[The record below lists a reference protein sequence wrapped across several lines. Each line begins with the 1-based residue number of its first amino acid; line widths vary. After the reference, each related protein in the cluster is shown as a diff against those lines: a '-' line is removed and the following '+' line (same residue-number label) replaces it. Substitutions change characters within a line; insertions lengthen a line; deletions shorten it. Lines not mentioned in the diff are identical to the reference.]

1 LRYSENSHT
10 TPLKV
15 LRAEVGIQKLLAALR
30 PSEATVVMLLAIFVG
45 GLAGTV
51 VVLYHL
57 LIEIVNDY
65 AYTIAPQKAG
75 LSVAFCALGGL
86 IGGIILMRVRSARGS
101 GVNQVRISLI
111 VHDAYVP
118 LRGTIGK
125 FFASGIGIGLGLP
138 LGPEDPAIH
147 IGGGIAS
154 AMGRLFSLP
163 KKNLQQLIP
172 VGAAAGL
179 AAAFNTPITAVI
191 FTLEEVVGNINA
203 PILGSTVVAAVVAVM
218 VRRAALGGEPLFH
231 VPKYEF
237 GAIGELGL
245 YVVLGLLGGVVSA
258 AFTRLVVGLRAWAGQ
273 IPRRGPIDYVTV
285 GGGAVAGALA
295 IISPQILGAGY
306 GVVNSALNGRLAFE
320 VLLLALV
327 FKLLATS
334 IAFSTGNSG
343 GLFAPSLFLGAM
355 LGGALGT
362 LARAHFGHDVAD
374 IGAYALVGMG
384 VTFAGIIRAPITSIF
399 MIFEVTQDYQI
410 MLPLMIANII
420 SYAVARTLH
429 PDPLFDTLARQDGIH
444 LPDKENENLGDLTV
458 EAAMRPRRAVLEP
471 YWGAQ
476 HALREA
482 SRFPQQAFAIA
493 GPEQEL
499 YGIVTVP
506 MLTRAVAAG
515 EADRTV
521 SDLAVSAG
529 GYRVYPDQPLSIA
542 LEKLGGGAMLLPVVG
557 RLRPDIL
564 MGVVD
569 AEDVLRV
576 YGLSKA
582 DGQSKIKPEARE
594 SSLERH

>member
-1 LRYSENSHT
+1 M
-10 TPLKV
+10 
-15 LRAEVGIQKLLAALR
+15 R
-30 PSEATVVMLLAIFVG
+30 PSETTLTMLLAVFVG

-51 VVLYHL
+51 VVLYHF

-65 AYTIAPQKAG
+65 VYTIAPQKTW
-75 LSVAFCALGGL
+75 LSVIFCALGGL
-86 IGGIILMRVRSARGS
+86 IGGIILLRIRSARGS
-101 GVNQVRISLI
+101 GVNQVRVSLI

-147 IGGGIAS
+147 IGGGLAS
-154 AMGRLFSLP
+154 AMGRLFSLS

-203 PILGSTVVAAVVAVM
+203 PILGSTVVAAVVAVL
-218 VRRAALGGEPLFH
+218 VRRAALGGEPLFT

-237 GAIGELGL
+237 GAAGELGL
-245 YVVLGLLGGVVSA
+245 YVVLGLFGGLVSA
-258 AFTRLVVGLRAWAGQ
+258 AFTRTVLGLRRWAGQ
-273 IPRRGPIDYVTV
+273 IPRRKVDMVTV
-285 GGGAVAGALA
+285 AGGAIAGAFA

-306 GVVNSALNGRLAFE
+306 GVVNNALNGKLALD
-320 VLLLALV
+320 VLLLALA
-327 FKLLATS
+327 FKLLGTS

-374 IGAYALVGMG
+374 VGAYALVGMG

-420 SYAVARTLH
+420 SYAVARSLH
-429 PDPLFDTLARQDGIH
+429 SESLFDTLARQDGIH
-444 LPDKENENLGDLTV
+444 LPEKGEEGLGDLTV
-458 EAAMRPRRAVLEP
+458 EAAMRPRRAILEP
-471 YWGAQ
+471 QWTAKR
-476 HALREA
+476 ALEEA
-482 SRFPQQAFAIA
+482 ARFTQQAFAIA
-493 GPEQEL
+493 GPGQEL
-499 YGIVTVP
+499 YGVVTTP
-506 MLTRAVAAG
+506 MLTRAIGLG
-515 EADRTV
+515 EGEK
-521 SDLAVSAG
+521 SLGDLAVSAG
-529 GYRVYPDQPLSIA
+529 GYRVYPDQPLSLA

-557 RLRPDIL
+557 RLRPDLL
-564 MGVVD
+564 MGVLD

-576 YGLSKA
+576 YGLSRG
-582 DGQSKIKPEARE
+582 DGKQVKPEARE
-594 SSLERH
+594 SSLDRH

>member
-1 LRYSENSHT
+1 
-10 TPLKV
+10 LKFF
-15 LRAEVGIQKLLAALR
+15 RAEIGIQKVLASVR
-30 PSEATVVMLLAIFVG
+30 PSETTLVMLLAIFVG
-45 GLAGTV
+45 GLAGTI
-51 VVLYHL
+51 VVLYHF
-57 LIEIVNDY
+57 LIERVHDY
-65 AYTIAPQKAG
+65 AYAVAPHEKW
-75 LSVAFCALGGL
+75 LSVIFCALGGL
-86 IGGIILMRVRSARGS
+86 IGGAILLRVRAARGS
-101 GVNQVRISLI
+101 GVNQVRVALI

-118 LRGTIGK
+118 LRGMIGK

-154 AMGRLFSLP
+154 AMGRLFSLS

-245 YVVLGLLGGVVSA
+245 YVILGLLGGVVSA
-258 AFTRLVVGLRAWAGQ
+258 AFTRMIVGLRARIGQ
-273 IPRRGPIDYVTV
+273 IPRKGPIDYVTIA
-285 GGGAVAGALA
+285 GGAIAGALA
-295 IISPQILGAGY
+295 IFSPQILGSGY
-306 GVVNSALNGRLAFE
+306 GVVNSALNGQLAFE
-320 VLLLALV
+320 ILLLALL
-327 FKLLATS
+327 FKLLGTS

-362 LARAHFGHDVAD
+362 LARAHFGHGVAD

-410 MLPLMIANII
+410 MLPLMLANMI

-429 PDPLFDTLARQDGIH
+429 PGPLFDTLARQDGIH
-444 LPDKENENLGDLTV
+444 LPDKHEEDLGDLTV
-458 EAAMRPRRAVLEP
+458 EAAMRPRRVVFDAT
-471 YWGAQ
+471 WSAQ
-476 HALREA
+476 RALQEA
-482 SRFPQQAFAIA
+482 SGQVQQAFAIA
-493 GPEQEL
+493 GPAQEL
-499 YGIVTVP
+499 YGVVTVP
-506 MLTRAVAAG
+506 MLTRAIGSG
-515 EADRTV
+515 EADKPL
-521 SDLAVSAG
+521 SELAAKGG
-529 GYRVYPDQPLSIA
+529 GYRVYPDQPLSLA
-542 LEKLGGGAMLLPVVG
+542 LEKLGSGAMLLPVVG
-557 RLRPDIL
+557 RLHPNTL

-576 YGLSKA
+576 YGLTKQ
-582 DGQSKIKPEARE
+582 DGKSQVKPEARE

>member
-1 LRYSENSHT
+1 MKFLR
-10 TPLKV
+10 V
-15 LRAEVGIQKLLAALR
+15 EVGIQKLLASAR
-30 PSEATVVMLLAIFVG
+30 PSETTVVMLLAIFVG

-51 VVLYHL
+51 VVLYHF

-65 AYTIAPQKAG
+65 AYTIAPQRTW
-75 LSVAFCALGGL
+75 LSVIFCALGGL
-86 IGGIILMRVRSARGS
+86 IGGVILLRVRSARGS
-101 GVNQVRISLI
+101 GVNQVRVSLI

-154 AMGRLFSLP
+154 AMGRLFSLS

-218 VRRAALGGEPLFH
+218 VRRAALGGEPLFT

-237 GAIGELGL
+237 GAAGELFL
-245 YVVLGLLGGVVSA
+245 YVALGLMGGLVSA
-258 AFTRLVVGLRAWAGQ
+258 GFTRMLVGLRSWAGQ
-273 IPRRGPIDYVTV
+273 IPRRGYVDYVTI
-285 GGGAVAGALA
+285 GGGAIAGGLA

-306 GVVNSALNGRLAFE
+306 DVVNSALNGQLAFE
-320 VLLLALV
+320 VLLLALL
-327 FKLLATS
+327 FKLLGTS

-355 LGGALGT
+355 LGGAMGT

-374 IGAYALVGMG
+374 VGAYALVGMG

-429 PDPLFDTLARQDGIH
+429 PGSLFDLLARQDGIH
-444 LPDKENENLGDLTV
+444 LPNKEHEDLNDLTV
-458 EAAMRPRRAVLEP
+458 EAAMRPRRVVLDP
-471 YWGAQ
+471 KMTAKR
-476 HALREA
+476 ALEEA
-482 SRFPQQAFAIA
+482 SRAQQQAFAIA

-499 YGIVTVP
+499 YGVVTTP
-506 MLTRAVAAG
+506 ILTRAVAAG
-515 EADRTV
+515 EGERQLY
-521 SDLAVSAG
+521 DLAVSAG
-529 GYRVYPDQPLSIA
+529 GYRIYPDQPLTAA

-557 RLRPDIL
+557 RLHPDIL

-576 YGLSKA
+576 YG
-582 DGQSKIKPEARE
+582 
-594 SSLERH
+594 

>member
-1 LRYSENSHT
+1 
-10 TPLKV
+10 
-15 LRAEVGIQKLLAALR
+15 
-30 PSEATVVMLLAIFVG
+30 MLLAIFVG
-45 GLAGTV
+45 GLAGTI
-51 VVLYHL
+51 VVLYHF
-57 LIEIVNDY
+57 LIEIVDDY
-65 AYTIAPQKAG
+65 AYTIAPQKAW
-75 LSVAFCALGGL
+75 LSVIFCAVGGL
-86 IGGIILMRVRSARGS
+86 IGGMILLRIRSARGS
-101 GVNQVRISLI
+101 GVNQVRVSLI

-154 AMGRLFSLP
+154 AMGRLFSLS

-218 VRRAALGGEPLFH
+218 VRRAALGGEPLFT

-237 GAIGELGL
+237 GAAGELGL
-245 YVVLGLLGGVVSA
+245 YVALGLLGGLVSA
-258 AFTRLVVGLRAWAGQ
+258 SFTRMIVGLRAWAGQ
-273 IPRRGPIDYVTV
+273 IPRRGYVDFVTI
-285 GGGAVAGALA
+285 GGGAAAGALA

-306 GVVNSALNGRLAFE
+306 GVVNSALNGKLAFE
-320 VLLLALV
+320 VLLFALL
-327 FKLLATS
+327 FKLLGTS

-362 LARAHFGHDVAD
+362 LAKAHFGHDVAD
-374 IGAYALVGMG
+374 VGAYALVGMG

-420 SYAVARTLH
+420 SYAVARALH

-444 LPDKENENLGDLTV
+444 LPDKEHDDLGDLTV
-458 EAAMRPRRAVLEP
+458 EAAMRPRRAILDP
-471 YWGAQ
+471 SWTAKHGLQ
-476 HALREA
+476 EA
-482 SRFPQQAFAIA
+482 AKFPQQAFAIA
-493 GPEQEL
+493 GSGQEL
-499 YGIVTVP
+499 YGVVTVP
-506 MLTRAVAAG
+506 MLTRAVAA
-515 EADRTV
+515 EEQERT
-521 SDLAVSAG
+521 LAELAASGG
-529 GYRVYPDQPLSIA
+529 GYRVYPDQPLSMA

-557 RLRPDIL
+557 RLRPDVL
-564 MGVVD
+564 VGVVD
-569 AEDVLRV
+569 AEDVLRA
-576 YGLSKA
+576 YGLSRGEAK
-582 DGQSKIKPEARE
+582 SKIKPEARE

>member
-1 LRYSENSHT
+1 
-10 TPLKV
+10 
-15 LRAEVGIQKLLAALR
+15 
-30 PSEATVVMLLAIFVG
+30 MLLAMFVG
-45 GLAGTV
+45 GLAGTI
-51 VVLYHL
+51 VVLYHF

-65 AYTIAPQKAG
+65 AYTIAPQKTW
-75 LSVAFCALGGL
+75 LTVLFCALGGL
-86 IGGIILMRVRSARGS
+86 IGGIILLRIRSARGS
-101 GVNQVRISLI
+101 GVNQVRVSLI

-147 IGGGIAS
+147 IGGGVAS
-154 AMGRLFSLP
+154 AMGRLFSLS

-203 PILGSTVVAAVVAVM
+203 PILGSTVVAAVVAVL
-218 VRRAALGGEPLFH
+218 VRRAALGGEPLFA
-231 VPKYEF
+231 VPKYQF
-237 GAIGELGL
+237 GAAGELGF
-245 YVVLGLLGGVVSA
+245 YVVLGLLGGLVSA
-258 AFTRLVVGLRAWAGQ
+258 AFTRLIVEIRRWAGQ
-273 IPRRGPIDYVTV
+273 IPRKHVDYVTIA
-285 GGGAVAGALA
+285 GGAIAGAFA

-306 GVVNSALNGRLAFE
+306 GVVNKALNGN
-320 VLLLALV
+320 LALQV
-327 FKLLATS
+327 LVLALLFKLLGTS

-362 LARAHFGHDVAD
+362 LVRAHFGHNVAD

-420 SYAVARTLH
+420 SYAVARSLH
-429 PDPLFDTLARQDGIH
+429 RDSLFDTLARQDGIH
-444 LPDKENENLGDLTV
+444 LPEKGEEDLGDLTV
-458 EAAMRPRRAVLEP
+458 EAAMRPRRAVLDPQWPATRGLE
-471 YWGAQ
+471 
-476 HALREA
+476 EA

-493 GPEQEL
+493 GPGQEL
-499 YGIVTVP
+499 YGVVTTP

-515 EADRTV
+515 EGGKTV
-521 SDLAVSAG
+521 ADLAVLAG
-529 GYRVYPDQPLSIA
+529 GYRMYPDQPLSLA

-557 RLRPDIL
+557 RLRPDVL

-576 YGLSKA
+576 YGLA
-582 DGQSKIKPEARE
+582 RGDGKQVKPEARE
-594 SSLERH
+594 SSLDRH

>member
-1 LRYSENSHT
+1 MPRTKHE
-10 TPLKV
+10 LKFF
-15 LRAEVGIQKLLAALR
+15 RAEVGIQKFLAAVR
-30 PSEATVVMLLAIFVG
+30 PSEQTVVMLLAIFVG
-45 GLAGTV
+45 GLAGTI
-51 VVLYHL
+51 VVLYHF

-65 AYTIAPQKAG
+65 AYTGAPQKTW
-75 LSVAFCALGGL
+75 LSVIFCAVGGL
-86 IGGIILMRVRSARGS
+86 IGGMILLRIRSARGS

-111 VHDAYVP
+111 VHDAYVSM
-118 LRGTIGK
+118 RGTVGK

-154 AMGRLFSLP
+154 AMGRLFSLS

-203 PILGSTVVAAVVAVM
+203 PILGSTVVAAVVAVL
-218 VRRAALGGEPLFH
+218 VRRAALGGEPLFT
-231 VPKYEF
+231 VPRYEF
-237 GAIGELGL
+237 GAAGELGL
-245 YVVLGLLGGVVSA
+245 YVVLGLLGGLVSA
-258 AFTRLVVGLRAWAGQ
+258 AFTRLIVGLRAWAGQ
-273 IPRRGPIDYVTV
+273 IPRRGPIDYVTI
-285 GGGAVAGALA
+285 GGGAIAGAFA
-295 IISPQILGAGY
+295 IIAPQILGAGY
-306 GVVNSALNGRLAFE
+306 GVVNSALNGKLAFE
-320 VLLLALV
+320 VLLFALL
-327 FKLLATS
+327 FKLLGTS

-410 MLPLMIANII
+410 MLPLMIANVI

-429 PDPLFDTLARQDGIH
+429 PHPLFDTLARQDGIH
-444 LPDKENENLGDLTV
+444 LPEKAHEDLADLTV
-458 EAAMRPRRAVLEP
+458 ESAMRPRRVVLDP
-471 YWGAQ
+471 NWTAK
-476 HALREA
+476 HALEEA
-482 SRFPQQAFAIA
+482 SKLAQQAFAIA
-493 GPEQEL
+493 GPGQEL
-499 YGIVTVP
+499 YGVVTTP

-515 EADRTV
+515 DGDRTV
-521 SDLAVSAG
+521 SNLAVSAD
-529 GYRVYPDQPLSIA
+529 GYRIYPDQPLSVA

-557 RLRPDIL
+557 RLHPDTLI
-564 MGVVD
+564 GVVD

-576 YGLSKA
+576 YGLARGDAAK
-582 DGQSKIKPEARE
+582 SKIKPEARE
-594 SSLERH
+594 SSLDRR

>member
-1 LRYSENSHT
+1 M
-10 TPLKV
+10 KF
-15 LRAEVGIQKLLAALR
+15 LRAEIGIQKLLASLR
-30 PSEATVVMLLAIFVG
+30 PSETTVVMLLAIFVG

-51 VVLYHL
+51 VVLYHF
-57 LIEIVNDY
+57 LIEFVNRY
-65 AYTIAPQKAG
+65 AYSLAPQSKWP
-75 LSVAFCALGGL
+75 SVVLCALGGL
-86 IGGIILMRVRSARGS
+86 IGGIILMRIRSARGS
-101 GVNQVRISLI
+101 GVNQVRVALI

-154 AMGRLFSLP
+154 AMGRLFSLS

-203 PILGSTVVAAVVAVM
+203 PILGSTVVAAVVAVL
-218 VRRAALGGEPLFH
+218 VRRSALGGTPLFT

-237 GAIGELGL
+237 GAAGELGL
-245 YVVLGLLGGVVSA
+245 YVVLGLLGGLVSA
-258 AFTRLVVGLRAWAGQ
+258 TFTRLIIGLRSWVGR

-285 GGGAVAGALA
+285 AGGAIAGACA
-295 IISPQILGAGY
+295 MIAPQILGAGY
-306 GVVNSALNGRLAFE
+306 GVVNNALNGKLAFE
-320 VLLLALV
+320 VLLLALI

-334 IAFSTGNSG
+334 IAFSSGNSG

-362 LARAHFGHDVAD
+362 LARANFGHDVAD
-374 IGAYALVGMG
+374 VGAYALVGMG

-410 MLPLMIANII
+410 MLPLMIANMI

-429 PDPLFDTLARQDGIH
+429 PDSLFDTLARQDGIH
-444 LPDKENENLGDLTV
+444 LPDKAHEDLADLTV
-458 EAAMRPRRAVLEP
+458 ESAMRPRRVILDAN
-471 YWGAQ
+471 WTAQ
-476 HALREA
+476 HALEET
-482 SRFPQQAFAIA
+482 SRATQQAFAIA
-493 GPEQEL
+493 GPGQEL
-499 YGIVTVP
+499 YGVVTVA

-515 EADRTV
+515 NGHET
-521 SDLAVSAG
+521 LAALAASSG
-529 GYRVYPDQPLSIA
+529 GYRVYPDQPLAIA
-542 LEKLGGGAMLLPVVG
+542 LEKLGSGAMLLPVVG
-557 RLRPDIL
+557 RLRPGIL
-564 MGVVD
+564 LGVVD

-576 YGLSKA
+576 YGLTRG
-582 DGQSKIKPEARE
+582 DGSSQIQPEARE
-594 SSLERH
+594 SSLDRN

>member
-1 LRYSENSHT
+1 
-10 TPLKV
+10 
-15 LRAEVGIQKLLAALR
+15 
-30 PSEATVVMLLAIFVG
+30 MLLAIFVG

-51 VVLYHL
+51 VVLYHF
-57 LIEIVNDY
+57 LIELISDY
-65 AYTIAPQKAG
+65 AYTIAPQKTW
-75 LSVAFCALGGL
+75 LSIIFCALGGL
-86 IGGIILMRVRSARGS
+86 VGGVILMRIRSARGS
-101 GVNQVRISLI
+101 GVNQVRVALI

-154 AMGRLFSLP
+154 AMGRLFSLS

-203 PILGSTVVAAVVAVM
+203 PILGSTVVAAVVAVL
-218 VRRAALGGEPLFH
+218 VRRAALGGEPLFT

-237 GAIGELGL
+237 GAAGELGL
-245 YVVLGLLGGVVSA
+245 YVVLGILGGLVSA
-258 AFTRLVVGLRAWAGQ
+258 AFTKMLVGLRSWVGQ
-273 IPRRGPIDYVTV
+273 IPRRGPIDYVTIA
-285 GGGAVAGALA
+285 GGAIAGAFA
-295 IISPQILGAGY
+295 ILSPQILGAGY
-306 GVVNSALNGRLAFE
+306 PVINSALNGKLAFE
-320 VLLLALV
+320 VLLLALL
-327 FKLLATS
+327 FKLLGTS

-374 IGAYALVGMG
+374 VGAYALVGMG

-410 MLPLMIANII
+410 MLPLMVANVI
-420 SYAVARTLH
+420 SFAVARTLH
-429 PDPLFDTLARQDGIH
+429 PESLFDTLARQDGIH
-444 LPDKENENLGDLTV
+444 LPEKGEEDLADLTV
-458 EAAMRPRRAVLEP
+458 EAAMRPRRVVLDAH
-471 YWGAQ
+471 WTATR
-476 HALREA
+476 ALEEA
-482 SRFPQQAFAIA
+482 SQKTQQAFAIA

-499 YGIVTVP
+499 YGVITVP
-506 MLTRAVAAG
+506 MLTRAIAAG
-515 EADRTV
+515 EGNRTV
-521 SDLAVSAG
+521 ADLAVSSG
-529 GYRVYPDQPLSIA
+529 GYRVYPDQPLSTA
-542 LEKLGGGAMLLPVVG
+542 LEKLGSGATLLPVVG
-557 RLRPDIL
+557 RLHPDIL
-564 MGVVD
+564 MGVLD

-576 YGLSKA
+576 YGLSRS
-582 DGQSKIKPEARE
+582 DGKSQVKPEARE
-594 SSLERH
+594 SSLDRH

>member
-1 LRYSENSHT
+1 
-10 TPLKV
+10 
-15 LRAEVGIQKLLAALR
+15 
-30 PSEATVVMLLAIFVG
+30 MLLAMFVG
-45 GLAGTV
+45 GLAGTI
-51 VVLYHL
+51 VVLYHF
-57 LIEIVNDY
+57 LIELVNDY
-65 AYTIAPQKAG
+65 AYTIAPQRTW
-75 LSVAFCALGGL
+75 LTVVFCAGGGL
-86 IGGIILMRVRSARGS
+86 IGGIILLRIRSARGS
-101 GVNQVRISLI
+101 GVNQVRVSLI

-154 AMGRLFSLP
+154 ALGRLFSLS
-163 KKNLQQLIP
+163 KKNLQELIP

-218 VRRAALGGEPLFH
+218 VRRAALGGEPLFT
-231 VPKYEF
+231 VPKYQF
-237 GAIGELGL
+237 GDVAELGL
-245 YVVLGLLGGVVSA
+245 YVVLGLVGGLVSA
-258 AFTRLVVGLRAWAGQ
+258 AFTRLIVGLRAWAGQ
-273 IPRRGPIDYVTV
+273 IPRRGLVDYVTV

-306 GVVNSALNGRLAFE
+306 GVVNSALNGQLAFE
-320 VLLLALV
+320 VLLFALL

-362 LARAHFGHDVAD
+362 LARAHFGHNVAD
-374 IGAYALVGMG
+374 VGAYALVGMG

-420 SYAVARTLH
+420 SYAVARSLH

-444 LPDKENENLGDLTV
+444 LPDKEHENLADLTV
-458 EAAMRPRRAVLEP
+458 EAAMRPRRVTLDPSWTAK
-471 YWGAQ
+471 W
-476 HALREA
+476 ALQEA
-482 SRFPQQAFAIA
+482 SKHPQQAFAIT
-493 GPEQEL
+493 GPGQEL
-499 YGIVTVP
+499 YGVVTVP

-515 EADRTV
+515 EGEKRLAE
-521 SDLAVSAG
+521 LAVSAG
-529 GYRVYPDQPLSIA
+529 GYRVYPDQPLSTA

-557 RLRPDIL
+557 RLRPDVL

-576 YGLSKA
+576 YGLA
-582 DGQSKIKPEARE
+582 RAGTASKIKPEARE
-594 SSLERH
+594 SSLDRT

>member
-1 LRYSENSHT
+1 
-10 TPLKV
+10 
-15 LRAEVGIQKLLAALR
+15 
-30 PSEATVVMLLAIFVG
+30 MLLAIFVG

-51 VVLYHL
+51 VVLYHF
-57 LIEIVNDY
+57 LIEVVDDY
-65 AYTIAPQKAG
+65 AYTAAPQKTW
-75 LSVAFCALGGL
+75 LSIIFCALGGL
-86 IGGIILMRVRSARGS
+86 IGGMILMRIRSARGS
-101 GVNQVRISLI
+101 GVNQVRVSLI

-154 AMGRLFSLP
+154 AMGRLFSLS
-163 KKNLQQLIP
+163 KKNLQEMTP

-218 VRRAALGGEPLFH
+218 VRRAALGGEPLFT

-237 GAIGELGL
+237 GAAGELGL
-245 YVVLGLLGGVVSA
+245 YVALGLCGGLVSA
-258 AFTRLVVGLRAWAGQ
+258 AFTRLIIGLRSWAGQ

-285 GGGAVAGALA
+285 AGGAIAGAFA

-306 GVVNSALNGRLAFE
+306 DVVNNALNGKLAFE
-320 VLLLALV
+320 VLLLALA
-327 FKLLATS
+327 FKLLGTGISFA
-334 IAFSTGNSG
+334 TGNSG

-362 LARAHFGHDVAD
+362 LARAHFGRDVAD
-374 IGAYALVGMG
+374 VGAYALVGMG

-410 MLPLMIANII
+410 MLPLMIANMI
-420 SYAVARTLH
+420 SYAVARALH
-429 PDPLFDTLARQDGIH
+429 PEPLFESLARQDGIH
-444 LPDKENENLGDLTV
+444 LPDKGHDDLGDLTV
-458 EAAMRPRRAVLEP
+458 EAAMRPRRAILEP
-471 YWGAQ
+471 QWTAKQ
-476 HALREA
+476 ALDAA
-482 SRFPQQAFAIA
+482 SKFAQQAFAIA
-493 GPEQEL
+493 GPDQEL
-499 YGIVTVP
+499 YGVVTTP
-506 MLTRAVAAG
+506 MLTRAVASTEHDKTLA
-515 EADRTV
+515 
-521 SDLAVSAG
+521 DLAVSAG
-529 GYRVYPDQPLSIA
+529 GYRVYPDQPLSLA

-557 RLRPDIL
+557 RLRPDVL

-576 YGLSKA
+576 YGLSRG
-582 DGQSKIKPEARE
+582 DGKQIKPEARE

>member
-1 LRYSENSHT
+1 
-10 TPLKV
+10 LKFF
-15 LRAEVGIQKLLAALR
+15 RAEVGIQKLLASVR
-30 PSEATVVMLLAIFVG
+30 PSETTVVMLLAIFVG
-45 GLAGTV
+45 GLSGTV

-57 LIEIVNDY
+57 LIEIVNHY
-65 AYTIAPQKAG
+65 AYTIAPQKAW
-75 LSVAFCALGGL
+75 LSVVFCALGGL
-86 IGGIILMRVRSARGS
+86 IGGAILMRIRAARGS
-101 GVNQVRISLI
+101 GVNQVRVSLI
-111 VHDAYVP
+111 VHDANVP
-118 LRGTIGK
+118 LRGTIAK

-154 AMGRLFSLP
+154 AMGRLFSLS

-258 AFTRLVVGLRAWAGQ
+258 IFTRMIVGLRARFGR
-273 IPRRGPIDYVTV
+273 IPRRGPFDYVTV
-285 GGGAVAGALA
+285 AGGVVAGALA
-295 IISPQILGAGY
+295 IVAPQILGAGY
-306 GVVNSALNGRLAFE
+306 AVVNSALNGKLALE
-320 VLLLALV
+320 VLLLALL
-327 FKLLATS
+327 FKLLGTS

-410 MLPLMIANII
+410 MLPLMIANMI
-420 SYAVARTLH
+420 SFAVARTLH
-429 PDPLFDTLARQDGIH
+429 PSPLFETLARQDGIH
-444 LPDKENENLGDLTV
+444 LPDKREEDLGDLTV
-458 EAAMRPRRAVLEP
+458 EAAMRPRRVVLDAT
-471 YWGAQ
+471 WSA
-476 HALREA
+476 HRALQEA
-482 SRFPQQAFAIA
+482 SGQAQQAFAIA
-493 GPEQEL
+493 GPAQEL
-499 YGIVTVP
+499 YGVVTVP
-506 MLTRAVAAG
+506 MLTRAVAGG
-515 EADRTV
+515 ESERTV
-521 SDLAVSAG
+521 ADLAVASG
-529 GYRVYPDQPLSIA
+529 GYRIYPDQPLSLA
-542 LEKLGGGAMLLPVVG
+542 LEKLGSGAMLLPVVG
-557 RLRPDIL
+557 RLRPNIL

-576 YGLSKA
+576 YGLTKA
-582 DGQSKIKPEARE
+582 DGKSQVQPEARE
-594 SSLERH
+594 SSLDRQ

>member
-1 LRYSENSHT
+1 M
-10 TPLKV
+10 KFF
-15 LRAEVGIQKLLAALR
+15 RAEIGIQKLLASLR
-30 PSEATVVMLLAIFVG
+30 PSETTVVMLLAIFVG

-51 VVLYHL
+51 VVLYHF

-65 AYTIAPQKAG
+65 AYTIAPQKTW
-75 LSVAFCALGGL
+75 LSITFCAFGGL
-86 IGGIILMRVRSARGS
+86 IGGIILLRIRAARGS
-101 GVNQVRISLI
+101 GVNQVRISLV

-147 IGGGIAS
+147 IGGGLAS
-154 AMGRLFSLP
+154 AMGRLFSLS

-218 VRRAALGGEPLFH
+218 VRRAALGGEPLFN

-245 YVVLGLLGGVVSA
+245 YVVLGVLGGIVSA
-258 AFTRLVVGLRAWAGQ
+258 AFTQTIVGLRAWAGR
-273 IPRRGPIDYVTV
+273 IPRRGYVDYVTIA
-285 GGGAVAGALA
+285 GGAIAGALA
-295 IISPQILGAGY
+295 IVSPRILGAGY
-306 GVVNSALNGRLAFE
+306 PVINNALNGRLAFD
-320 VLLLALV
+320 VLLLALL
-327 FKLLATS
+327 FKLLGTS

-362 LARAHFGHDVAD
+362 LARAHFGHGVAD
-374 IGAYALVGMG
+374 VGAYALVGMG

-420 SYAVARTLH
+420 SYAVARALH
-429 PDPLFDTLARQDGIH
+429 PEKLFDTLARQDGIH
-444 LPDKENENLGDLTV
+444 LPEHEGEELNDLTV
-458 EAAMRPRRAVLEP
+458 EAAMRPRRVILDSSWSAQRGLEEVQR
-471 YWGAQ
+471 AT
-476 HALREA
+476 
-482 SRFPQQAFAIA
+482 QQAFAIA
-493 GPEQEL
+493 GPGQEL
-499 YGIVTVP
+499 YGVVTVP
-506 MLTRAVAAG
+506 ILTRAVAAG
-515 EADRTV
+515 EGERRL

-529 GYRVYPDQPLSIA
+529 GYRVYPDQPLALA

-557 RLRPDIL
+557 RLRPDVLI
-564 MGVVD
+564 GVVD

-576 YGLSKA
+576 YGLSRGDAAK
-582 DGQSKIKPEARE
+582 SKIQPEARE

>member
-1 LRYSENSHT
+1 
-10 TPLKV
+10 LKFF
-15 LRAEVGIQKLLAALR
+15 RAEVGIQKLLASVK
-30 PSEATVVMLLAIFVG
+30 PSETTLVMLLAIFVG
-45 GLAGTV
+45 GLAGTI
-51 VVLYHL
+51 VVLYHF
-57 LIEIVNDY
+57 LIELVNDY
-65 AYTIAPQKAG
+65 AYTIAPQKTW
-75 LSVAFCALGGL
+75 LSVIFCALGGL
-86 IGGIILMRVRSARGS
+86 IGGAILMRIRSARGS
-101 GVNQVRISLI
+101 GVNQVRVALI

-125 FFASGIGIGLGLP
+125 FFASGLGIGLGLP

-154 AMGRLFSLP
+154 AMGRLFSLS

-218 VRRAALGGEPLFH
+218 VRRAALGGEPLFN

-237 GAIGELGL
+237 GAVGELGL

-258 AFTRLVVGLRAWAGQ
+258 TFTRLIVSLRAKVGQ
-273 IPRRGPIDYVTV
+273 IPRKGPIDYVTV
-285 GGGAVAGALA
+285 AGGAIAGALA
-295 IISPQILGAGY
+295 IIAPQILGAGY
-306 GVVNSALNGRLAFE
+306 RTVNSALNGKLAIE
-320 VLLLALV
+320 VLLLALL
-327 FKLLATS
+327 FKLVGTS

-374 IGAYALVGMG
+374 VGAYALVGMG

-410 MLPLMIANII
+410 MLPLMIANMI

-429 PDPLFDTLARQDGIH
+429 PGPLFDTLARQDGIH
-444 LPDKENENLGDLTV
+444 LPDKHEENLGDLTV
-458 EAAMRPRRAVLEP
+458 EAAMRPRRVVLDAA
-471 YWGAQ
+471 WNAQ
-476 HALREA
+476 RALQEA
-482 SRFPQQAFAIA
+482 SGQSQQAFAIA
-493 GPEQEL
+493 GPGQEL
-499 YGIVTVP
+499 YGVVTVP
-506 MLTRAVAAG
+506 MLTRAVAGG
-515 EADRTV
+515 EGERSVA
-521 SDLAVSAG
+521 DLAVASG
-529 GYRVYPDQPLSIA
+529 GYRIYPDQPLSLA
-542 LEKLGGGAMLLPVVG
+542 LEKLGSGAMLLPVVG
-557 RLRPDIL
+557 RLRPNIL

-576 YGLSKA
+576 YGLTKG
-582 DGQSKIKPEARE
+582 DGRSQVKPEARE
-594 SSLERH
+594 SSLDRQ

>member
-1 LRYSENSHT
+1 
-10 TPLKV
+10 
-15 LRAEVGIQKLLAALR
+15 
-30 PSEATVVMLLAIFVG
+30 MLLAIFVG

-51 VVLYHL
+51 VVLYHF
-57 LIEIVNDY
+57 LIEIINDY
-65 AYTIAPQKAG
+65 AYTAAPQKPW
-75 LSVAFCALGGL
+75 LSVVFCALGGL
-86 IGGIILMRVRSARGS
+86 IGEIILLRIRSARGS
-101 GVNQVRISLI
+101 GVNQVRVSLI

-154 AMGRLFSLP
+154 AMGRLFSLS

-203 PILGSTVVAAVVAVM
+203 PILGSTVVAAVVAVL
-218 VRRAALGGEPLFH
+218 VRRAALGGEPLFI

-237 GAIGELGL
+237 GAAGELGL
-245 YVVLGLLGGVVSA
+245 YVVLGLLGGLVSA
-258 AFTRLVVGLRAWAGQ
+258 GFTRMLVGLRAWAGQ
-273 IPRRGPIDYVTV
+273 IPRRGFIDYVTV
-285 GGGAVAGALA
+285 AGGAIAGALA
-295 IISPQILGAGY
+295 IVSPQILGAGY
-306 GVVNSALNGRLAFE
+306 DVVNSALNGKLVFE
-320 VLLLALV
+320 VLLLALL

-374 IGAYALVGMG
+374 VGAYALVGMG

-410 MLPLMIANII
+410 MLPLMIANMI
-420 SYAVARTLH
+420 SFAVARTLH
-429 PDPLFDTLARQDGIH
+429 RESLFDVLARQDGIH
-444 LPDKENENLGDLTV
+444 LPEKDEEGFGDLTV
-458 EAAMRPRRAVLEP
+458 ESAMRPRRVVLDP
-471 YWGAQ
+471 TINARQ
-476 HALREA
+476 ALEEA
-482 SRFPQQAFAIA
+482 SKQPQQAFAIA

-499 YGIVTVP
+499 YGVVTTP
-506 MLTRAVAAG
+506 MLTKAVAGGDG
-515 EADRTV
+515 ERRLA
-521 SDLAVSAG
+521 DLAVSAG
-529 GYRVYPDQPLSIA
+529 GYRVYPDQPLAVA

-557 RLRPDIL
+557 RLRPDVL

-576 YGLSKA
+576 YGLSRS
-582 DGQSKIKPEARE
+582 DGKSKIKPEARE
-594 SSLERH
+594 SSLDR